1 MAVKFFNVVKEKIEN
16 IKVDPTNPNVVPEIK
31 MEALKEM
38 INKFGFLEPIVVNKD
53 NVIVDG
59 EHRFTIL
66 KEQGAKEIPVIKIDV
81 NAVDQKIIRQT
92 MNKLRGSHNPREDI
106 EDLLRISKEVNIQD
120 MSRYLG
126 LEEKNLQDYLSSID
140 QEPESF
146 LSLRMEEK
154 NKASK
159 WRFITLKLTPEQ
171 AQKILEQL
179 KPDESI
185 KDVALIPM
193 DGLVVSHEGKE
204 AK

>member
-1 MAVKFFNVVKEKIEN
+1 
-16 IKVDPTNPNVVPEIK
+16 
-31 MEALKEM
+31 
-38 INKFGFLEPIVVNKD
+38 VNKD

-92 MNKLRGSHNPREDI
+92 MNKLKGAHNPREDI
-106 EDLLRISKEVNIQD
+106 EDLLRISKDVNIQD